1 MRARL
6 VRDWHRRDGGVR
18 RVGRMRKRHGA
29 LGSRRAVVDGGRR
42 GLLLVGLQGGYLSLL
57 LTYHVQETVLS
68 RVSSVYVVRMP
79 CSIRLGPP
87 AHTPAPGAALPD

>member
-1 MRARL
+1 
-6 VRDWHRRDGGVR
+6 
-18 RVGRMRKRHGA
+18 
-29 LGSRRAVVDGGRR
+29 
-42 GLLLVGLQGGYLSLL
+42 VGLQGGYLSLL

-87 AHTPAPGAALPD
+87 AHTPAPGAALPDWAFARGAGSVADPCYGLRKGFSASRRELARKGR